1 MNKAIPLTLATL
13 AFTFSSFAYSAQ
25 FSSVIDAMAIPKNVK
40 YNVSSWENI
49 DKIQGVAWEVPY
61 DKLSDD
67 PTIINGITYVGDTRL
82 NISGNSNFMESIDIS
97 IETEGE
103 GENPFES
110 ADYSERKIIKL
121 IGPGKLIRIPTLF
134 CEVNGHDFLDNTYQ
148 FKRLKNQPVFIR
160 HTGIWNP
167 TLGYF
172 GSRHENITVSN
183 ELHHLNNFDESCYD
197 TPTYEKWEVD

>member
-1 MNKAIPLTLATL
+1 MNKAIPLALAIL
-13 AFTFSSFAYSAQ
+13 AFTFSSSAYSAQ
-25 FSSVIDAMAIPKNVK
+25 FSSVIDAIDIPKHAK
-40 YNVSSWENI
+40 YNLSSWENI
-49 DKIQGVAWEVPY
+49 DKIQGVSWVVPY
-61 DKLSDD
+61 DKLSHEK
-67 PTIINGITYVGDTRL
+67 TIIEGSTDVGD
-82 NISGNSNFMESIDIS
+82 ISLTIVDDNDLMRTIS
-97 IETEGE
+97 IWPGAIE
-103 GENPFES
+103 GENPFGDD
-110 ADYSERKIIKL
+110 DYSESE
-121 IGPGKLIRIPTLF
+121 LIRIPAFF
-134 CEVNGHDFLDNTYQ
+134 CDVNNDDFLDNTYQ

>member
-67 PTIINGITYVGDTRL
+67 PTIINGITYVGDTKL
-82 NISGNSNFMESIDIS
+82 NISGNSNFMESIDIF

-148 FKRLKNQPVFIR
+148 FNRLKNKPVFIR
-160 HTGIWNP
+160 HSGMWSSIV
-167 TLGYF
+167 GYP
-172 GSRHENITVSN
+172 SYRVENIRVAN
-183 ELHHLNNFDESCYD
+183 ELFYLNNFDEECYG
-197 TPTYEKWEVD
+197 TPIYEKWKVD